1 MNPAIDIHNNYSLP
15 FGQGPMMRMF
25 EKSVDLQC
33 IIGLDGCFK
42 LVNPAFLKHM
52 GGFQSDWENKQW
64 INFIH
69 PEDVTTTIDAE
80 RNLINGEDHI
90 SFDNRILFSP
100 YKYTWIHWD
109 AYVFSEIDRIY
120 IGRDI
125 EKEKEAEINYKV
137 YKKII
142 DSSFEGVIIA
152 ESKTDKSMPDIIY
165 SNDAFAK
172 IIGYSKEE
180 LIGRQP
186 NIMAGAETNLN
197 DLIRIGECLQN
208 EEPGIFEL
216 INYKKNGDKF
226 WSHFSL
232 TPIFD
237 EHHTC
242 THWVSSTKD
251 ISEEKR
257 QKNSLIESENKF
269 RNLVQNSSVGI
280 YILMR
285 NKFLF
290 VNHAFAAIMGYS
302 TVEIYAMQQDSLVH
316 PDDKER
322 VNKKIEERLAG
333 REQEEHYE
341 MRIISRIG
349 EIRTLEIH
357 GSRTIHNG
365 APAIIGTAID
375 ITERNISK
383 EKILQFSRAIEQSE
397 ASIVITNLE
406 GTIEY
411 VNPAFCR
418 ISGYSKEEAIGQN
431 PRILKTS
438 HTESGTHEKL
448 WNYLSDGVSWKGIF
462 CNQKKN
468 GELYW
473 EQAVISPVINEQGIK
488 TNYVAVKEDITH
500 RIQLEKE
507 KEKLIEELSISLNE
521 LKQFSYITSHNLR
534 APLTNLLGIIDL
546 LDTSTI
552 QDETTLG
559 LIAGFKRS
567 TIKLND
573 TLQDLIKSL
582 LLKDN
587 QGMEFSRTNFAD
599 IFDKIKLNLGHII
612 RTHKTIIETNFGHA
626 PEGMFIPAFMESI
639 FQNMITNS
647 IKYAQPGMPAKIE
660 IITEKMGNKILLSFT
675 DNGLGMDLDK
685 VRDKLF
691 GLYQKFHKNDDS
703 KGIGLY
709 LVKSHVHAMKGEI
722 EVFSEPNKGTKFLMT
737 FEQ

>member
-1 MNPAIDIHNNYSLP
+1 MNHLTNIHNNHSIS
-15 FGQGPMMRMF
+15 FGQGPIMRMF
-25 EKSVDLQC
+25 EKSVDLHC
-33 IIGLDGCFK
+33 IIGSDGCFK

-80 RNLINGEDHI
+80 RNLINGDDHI
-90 SFDNRILFSP
+90 SFENRILFAP
-100 YKYTWIHWD
+100 HKYFWIHWD
-109 AYVFSEIDRIY
+109 GYTFGETDKVY
-120 IGRDI
+120 IGRNI
-125 EKEKEAEINYKV
+125 HHEKEAEISNKV

-142 DSSFEGVIIA
+142 DSSFDGVIIA
-152 ESKTDKSMPDIIY
+152 ESKADKSMPDIIY
-165 SNDAFAK
+165 ANETYTK
-172 IIGYSKEE
+172 IIGYSEAE
-180 LIGRQP
+180 LIGKQP
-186 NIMAGAETNLN
+186 SIMAGPETSLN
-197 DLIRIGECLQN
+197 ELIRIGECLQH
-208 EEPGIFEL
+208 EITGEFEL
-216 INYKKNGDKF
+216 INYKKSGEKF
-226 WSHFSL
+226 WSHFTI

-237 EHHTC
+237 EHHKC
-242 THWVSSTKD
+242 THWVSTTRD
-251 ISEEKR
+251 ISEEKK

-280 YILMR
+280 YVLIHY
-285 NKFLF
+285 KFLF

-302 TVEIYAMQQDSLVH
+302 TAEIYAMKQDSLVH
-316 PDDKER
+316 PDDKEM
-322 VNKKIEERLAG
+322 VNKKIEARLAG
-333 REQEEHYE
+333 FEQDEHYE

-349 EIRTLEIH
+349 EIRTVEIH

-365 APAIIGTAID
+365 EPAIIGTAID
-375 ITERNISK
+375 ITERNKSK
-383 EKILQFSRAIEQSE
+383 EKIQQFSRAIEQSE

-418 ISGYSKEEAIGQN
+418 ISGYSREEAIGQN
-431 PRILKTS
+431 PRILKTD
-438 HTESGTHEKL
+438 HTESGKHQNL
-448 WNYLSDGVSWKGIF
+448 WKYLSDGVSWKGIF
-462 CNQKKN
+462 CNKKKN
-468 GELYW
+468 GEVYW

-488 TNYVAVKEDITH
+488 TNYVAVKEDITQ

-582 LLKDN
+582 LLKEN
-587 QGMEFSRTNFAD
+587 SGMEFSRTNFED
-599 IFDKIKLNLGHII
+599 IYKKTKLNLGHII
-612 RTHKTIIETNFGHA
+612 RINKTNIETNFVNA
-626 PEGMFIPAFMESI
+626 PEGMFIPTYMESI
-639 FQNMITNS
+639 FQNLITNS
-647 IKYAQPGMPAKIE
+647 IKYAMPGEPAKIE
-660 IITEKMGNKILLSFT
+660 ITSEKEGNKILLSFT
-675 DNGLGMDLDK
+675 DNGLGMDLGK